1 MASDEAVPARALRGG
16 SFSWGP
22 RWTSG
27 GHSIYLDTYTVN
39 SEFLLV
45 RKLNVN

>member
-1 MASDEAVPARALRGG
+1 MITLLYLTMASNEAVPARALRGD

-27 GHSIYLDTYTVN
+27 GGSVYLDTYTT
-39 SEFLLV
+39 
-45 RKLNVN
+45 K